1 MRCVCLL
8 SLSVVGL
15 VMASGCSQ
23 SDPSQAAVTR
33 KAQPAGTFQPAT
45 EALQQAKPLDPAVAK
60 AIGSA
65 ADTFMRAILSG
76 DTTNAATL
84 LTAKATQRYQADP
97 STLTPMGMQVDKLTV
112 GEVRLLSEAEAA
124 AQCMVTERGATA
136 PQELCCLLKLE
147 KNGWRVCG
155 LACDTGDG
163 SATVVSFEE
172 DMQSPSSPQFVE
184 GTDPATGGA
193 PRTAN
198 APSTG
203 EIR

>member
-1 MRCVCLL
+1 MRCLCLVC
-8 SLSVVGL
+8 LSVVGL
-15 VMASGCSQ
+15 AIASGCSQ
-23 SDPSQAAVTR
+23 SEPGHPSPTK
-33 KAQPAGTFQPAT
+33 KAQPAGTFQSAS
-45 EALQQAKPLDPAVAK
+45 EVLQAKPLDPATTK

-76 DTTNAATL
+76 DTAAATRL
-84 LTAKATQRYQADP
+84 LTAKATQRCQADP
-97 STLTPMGMQVDKLTV
+97 TALTPMGMDVERLAV
-112 GEVRLLSEAEAA
+112 GEIRQLSEAEAA
-124 AQCMVTERGATA
+124 AQCLVTERGVTA

-147 KNGWRVCG
+147 AGAWRVCG

-184 GTDPATGGA
+184 GGAPSAGGV

-198 APSTG
+198 APSSG

>member
-1 MRCVCLL
+1 
-8 SLSVVGL
+8 

-23 SDPSQAAVTR
+23 SEPGQPALTN
-33 KAQPAGTFQPAT
+33 KAQPAGTFQAAT
-45 EALQQAKPLDPAVAK
+45 EVMQAKPLDPATAK
-60 AIGSA
+60 AIGST

-76 DTTNAATL
+76 DKARATTL
-84 LTAKATQRYQADP
+84 LTAKATQRCQADP
-97 STLTPMGMQVDKLTV
+97 NALTPMGMDVERLAV
-112 GEVRLLSEAEAA
+112 GEIRLLSEVEAA
-124 AQCMVTERGATA
+124 AQCLVTERGVTA

-147 KNGWRVCG
+147 SGVWRVCG

-184 GTDPATGGA
+184 GSSPTSEAA

>member
-1 MRCVCLL
+1 MRCVCLVC
-8 SLSVVGL
+8 LSVVGL

-23 SDPSQAAVTR
+23 SEPGQPGLTN
-33 KAQPAGTFQPAT
+33 KAQPAGTFQAAT
-45 EALQQAKPLDPAVAK
+45 EVLQAKPLDPATAK
-60 AIGSA
+60 AIGSTT
-65 ADTFMRAILSG
+65 DTFMRAILSG
-76 DTTNAATL
+76 DTARATTL
-84 LTAKATQRYQADP
+84 LTAKATQRCQADP
-97 STLTPMGMQVDKLTV
+97 TALTPMGMDVERLAL
-112 GEVRLLSEAEAA
+112 GEIRLLSEAEAA
-124 AQCMVTERGATA
+124 AQCLVTERGVTA

-147 KNGWRVCG
+147 AGVWRVCG

-184 GTDPATGGA
+184 GTDPTSGGV